1 MTIMVGAEM
10 RMRLFQ
16 GAEENK
22 VKGIVAWENNW
33 VISKPMGHLCAI
45 GLLWLS
51 CCILLHKLL

>member
-22 VKGIVAWENNW
+22 VKGIVAWKNNW
-33 VISKPMGHLCAI
+33 VISKPMGHLCTI
-45 GLLWLS
+45 GLL
-51 CCILLHKLL
+51 